1 MSTTPIDQA
10 RPASLDDDLI
20 QSFASGLSGQVVRPG
35 DADYDQARRVWNG
48 MIDKHPAL
56 IVLCAGVADVVAA
69 VNLAREHDLLVA
81 VRGGGHNVAGTA
93 SNDGGIVI
101 DLSRMRAVRVDPEQQ
116 RVWAQGGCTW
126 GDVDRETQLF
136 GLAVPGGVVSQTG
149 IAGLTL
155 SGGFSN
161 QRRAHG
167 MSIDNLVACDI
178 VTADGSYLRASEDE
192 HADLFWALRGGGG
205 NFGVVTAFEYRA
217 HPLGPE
223 VYHAQVMYP
232 VEQARDVIA
241 GWRDTVSGMPD
252 AVTSDVA
259 FWSFPPDPAIP
270 LELHGM
276 PFVAVLAQYVGP
288 VDEGE
293 RLLRPLRELGT
304 PIVDASGAAPYLAVQ
319 SALDP
324 LFPAG
329 DRYYWKGLY
338 LDRLDSEAIDLI
350 TEHSLAT
357 PSLRSPIV
365 VRHLGGVIERVPAEA
380 TAFGDRSA
388 PFHLSIDA
396 TWADP
401 ADDARNIDWTKAFWS
416 AAKPFSSGQVYFNF
430 AGMLEE
436 GEQAVRTSFG
446 RNYERLVDV
455 KTAYDPYNLFRL
467 NPNIQPRHS
476 TVAGA
481 RAD

>member
-1 MSTTPIDQA
+1 MSTTPIDQT
-10 RPASLDDDLI
+10 RLPTLDDEAI
-20 QSFASGLSGQVVRPG
+20 QAFASGLRGQVVRPG
-35 DADYDQARRVWNG
+35 DDDYDQARQVWNG
-48 MIDKHPAL
+48 MIDKRPAL
-56 IVLCAGVADVVAA
+56 IALCEGVADVVAA
-69 VNLAREHDLLVA
+69 VNLAREHELLVA

-93 SNDGGIVI
+93 VCDGGIVI

-116 RVWAQGGCTW
+116 LVWAQGGCTW

-178 VTADGSYLRASEDE
+178 VTADGSYVRASEDE

-232 VEQARDVIA
+232 VEDAREVIA
-241 GWRDTVSGMPD
+241 GWRDAVAGMPD

-259 FWSFPPDPAIP
+259 FWSFPPDPALP
-270 LELHGM
+270 RELHGM

-288 VDEGE
+288 VDEAE
-293 RLLRPLRELGT
+293 RTLQPLRQLGT
-304 PIVDASGAAPYLAVQ
+304 PIVDASGVVPYLALQ
-319 SALDP
+319 SALDA
-324 LFPAG
+324 LFPVGA
-329 DRYYWKGLY
+329 RYYWKGLY
-338 LDRLDSEAIDLI
+338 LDRLDGEAIEMI

-365 VRHLGGVIERVPAEA
+365 VRHLGGAIVRVPAEA

-396 TWADP
+396 TWTDP
-401 ADDARNIDWTKAFWS
+401 ADDTPNIDWTREFWS
-416 AAKPFSSGQVYFNF
+416 AAQPFSSGQIYFNF

-436 GEQAVRTSFG
+436 GDAAIRTSYG

-455 KTAYDPYNLFRL
+455 KTAYDPSNLFRL
-467 NPNIQPRHS
+467 NPNIQPRH
-476 TVAGA
+476 
-481 RAD
+481 

>member
-1 MSTTPIDQA
+1 MSTTPIDQTHVQ
-10 RPASLDDDLI
+10 SLDDEVI
-20 QSFASGLSGQVVRPG
+20 EAFASGLRGRVVRPA
-35 DADYDQARRVWNG
+35 DDDYDEARQVWNG
-48 MIDKHPAL
+48 MIDKRPAL
-56 IVLCAGVADVVAA
+56 IALCEGVADVVAA
-69 VNLAREHDLLVA
+69 VNLAREHELLVA

-93 SNDGGIVI
+93 VCDGGIVI

-178 VTADGSYLRASEDE
+178 VTADGSYVRASEDE
-192 HADLFWALRGGGG
+192 HPDLFWALRGGGG

-232 VEQARDVIA
+232 VEDAREIIA
-241 GWRDTVSGMPD
+241 GWRETVAGMPD

-259 FWSFPPDPAIP
+259 FWSFPPDPALP
-270 LELHGM
+270 QELHGM

-293 RLLRPLRELGT
+293 RILQPLRQLGT
-304 PIVDASGAAPYLAVQ
+304 PIVDASGVVPYLALQ
-319 SALDP
+319 SALDA
-324 LFPAG
+324 LFPVGA
-329 DRYYWKGLY
+329 RYYWKGLY
-338 LDRLDSEAIDLI
+338 LDRLDGEAIEMI

-365 VRHLGGVIERVPAEA
+365 VRHLGGAIGRVPAEA

-396 TWADP
+396 TWTDP
-401 ADDARNIDWTKAFWS
+401 ADDARNIDWTREFWS
-416 AAKPFSSGQVYFNF
+416 AAQPFSSGQIYFNF

-436 GEQAVRTSFG
+436 GDVAIRTSYG
-446 RNYERLVDV
+446 RNFERLVDI
-455 KTAYDPYNLFRL
+455 KTAYDPSNLFRL
-467 NPNIQPRHS
+467 NPNIQPR
-476 TVAGA
+476 
-481 RAD
+481 R

>member
-1 MSTTPIDQA
+1 MSTTPIDQT
-10 RPASLDDDLI
+10 RSSSLDDELI
-20 QSFASGLSGQVVRPG
+20 AAFAAELRGRVVRPG
-35 DADYDQARRVWNG
+35 DHDYDKTRRVWNG
-48 MIDKHPAL
+48 IIDKRPAL

-93 SNDGGIVI
+93 VCDGGIVI
-101 DLSRMRAVRVDPEQQ
+101 DLSQMRAVRVDPEQR

-136 GLAVPGGVVSQTG
+136 GLAVPGGVVSETG

-167 MSIDNLVACDI
+167 MSIDNLVGCDI

-217 HPLGPE
+217 HPHGPE
-223 VYHAQVMYP
+223 VFQAQVMHP
-232 VEQARDVIA
+232 VEHAREVLA
-241 GWRDTVSGMPD
+241 AWRDAVAGMPD
-252 AVTSDVA
+252 AVTSDIA

-270 LELHGM
+270 QELHGM
-276 PFVAVLAQYVGP
+276 PFVAVVAQYAGP
-288 VDEGE
+288 VDEAE
-293 RLLRPLRELGT
+293 RILQPLRELGT
-304 PIVDASGAAPYLAVQ
+304 PLVDASGAAPYLELQ
-319 SALDP
+319 SSLDP

-338 LDRLDSEAIDLI
+338 LNRLDEEAIDMI

-365 VRHLGGVIERVPAEA
+365 VRHLGGAIGKVPAEA

-396 TWADP
+396 TWTDP
-401 ADDARNIDWTKAFWS
+401 ADDARNIDWTRAFW
-416 AAKPFSSGQVYFNF
+416 AAAQPFSSGQVYFNF

-436 GEQAVRTSFG
+436 GATAIRTSYG
-446 RNYERLVDV
+446 RNFERLVDV
-455 KTAYDPYNLFRL
+455 KTAYDPSNLFRL
-467 NPNIQPRHS
+467 NPNIQPRH
-476 TVAGA
+476 
-481 RAD
+481 